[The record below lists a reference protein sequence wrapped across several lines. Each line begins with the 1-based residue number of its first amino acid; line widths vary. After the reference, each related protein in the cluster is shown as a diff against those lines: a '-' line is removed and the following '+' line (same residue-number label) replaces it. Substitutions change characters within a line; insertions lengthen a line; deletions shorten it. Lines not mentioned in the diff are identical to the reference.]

1 MFTVDQVQF
10 GHTVCPDRLSLR
22 FSIGCTWLLTL
33 CFHWIFFQDIYSKL
47 VMLALA
53 LCALRT
59 TAMLSWENRTEAEA
73 LWLALIA
80 QTLIHMVFSLNF
92 FQDIYSKLVMLAL
105 CAFHMTASCENRTE
119 AEALWLALIAQTL
132 IHMVFSLNFFQDIYS
147 KLVMLAL
154 CAFHMTASCENLTE
168 TEALWLALIAQTLI
182 HMVFSLNFFQDI
194 YSKLVMLAVA
204 LWAFHTI
211 ASCENLTETEALWL
225 ALIAQTLIH
234 INSLNFLPGHLQQ
247 VGDAGCGSV
256 RSSHDSIVGKSHW
269 GGGAL
274 HRLWFTCYKLLCSFS
289 RTVDTHTHISYTFW
303 LAMSCELLAQNKM
316 LQTCPIINASKWKK
330 GFPQNQNQTQWFGH
344 HWTIKMMFK
353 HHQTFEHNQNHSGLQ
368 KHQHHAV
375 VYHYKSSWCSISAT
389 SQANQKVQS
398 KWDLSISQV
407 DQRSSEYPL
416 VNSVNERDLN
426 LLNTYM

>member
-1 MFTVDQVQF
+1 MIADFMF
-10 GHTVCPDRLSLR
+10 
-22 FSIGCTWLLTL
+22 
-33 CFHWIFFQDIYSKL
+33 
-47 VMLALA
+47 
-53 LCALRT
+53 
-59 TAMLSWENRTEAEA
+59 
-73 LWLALIA
+73 
-80 QTLIHMVFSLNF
+80 
-92 FQDIYSKLVMLAL
+92 
-105 CAFHMTASCENRTE
+105 
-119 AEALWLALIAQTL
+119 
-132 IHMVFSLNFFQDIYS
+132 
-147 KLVMLAL
+147 
-154 CAFHMTASCENLTE
+154 
-168 TEALWLALIAQTLI
+168 
-182 HMVFSLNFFQDI
+182 
-194 YSKLVMLAVA
+194 
-204 LWAFHTI
+204 
-211 ASCENLTETEALWL
+211 
-225 ALIAQTLIH
+225 
-234 INSLNFLPGHLQQ
+234 SLNFLPGHLQQ
-247 VGDAGCGSV
+247 VGDAGSVRFPHDSVMWKSHWGGGALIGFDCTDFDSHGVFIEFLPGHLQQVGDAGSGSVGFPHDSVVWKSHWDGGALIGFDCTDFDSHGVFIEFLPGHLQQVGDAGSGSVGFPHDSVVWKSHWDGGALIGFDCTDFDSHGVFIEFLPGHLQQVGDAGSGSV

-316 LQTCPIINASKWKK
+316 LQTCPIINASKWTE

-353 HHQTFEHNQNHSGLQ
+353 HHQTFEHHQNHSGLQ